1 MKTKIRPVT
10 PLEIVNEQ
18 KKRRLKPEDYAPEI
32 WENLYMS
39 NRYLSGLSISELEN
53 RHNEICNNLSVL
65 EQRVDPNLSVDNV
78 NSMWYWLSKE
88 HTTRLEAFLK
98 GAEFYLPSLNLRILQ
113 QDNIYLPYEYQNT
126 FFKYGKTKHTLDII
140 EKGELLFHEASYYCN
155 DNNQARRDDEKSK
168 KQYINKEQVTLT
180 LLKDGRKIEPISNIT
195 MIHEANFANY
205 IFCVSSHFD
214 DRFFRKFDA
223 ESCVVVTDRKEFER
237 RLAMNIPVDKN
248 IISFPVEYYDP
259 WSNQDRGN
267 IAPCIYKDFCFAWQ
281 CEYRFLIYNKI
292 EEVNANPQESMKINL
307 GSLEDISE
315 YYVRSK
321 K

>member
-1 MKTKIRPVT
+1 MKTQIMHVT
-10 PLEIVNEQ
+10 PLEIINEHV
-18 KKRRLKPEDYAPEI
+18 KKRLKPEDYDPEI
-32 WENLYMS
+32 WENRYIS

-53 RHNEICNNLSVL
+53 RHNEICYNLVVLAQRLTTNLSV
-65 EQRVDPNLSVDNV
+65 NNY
-78 NSMWYWLSKE
+78 NSLWYWLSKE

-98 GAEFYLPSLNLRILQ
+98 GAEFYLPSFDLGILHR
-113 QDNIYLPYEYQNT
+113 DNMSYGIQNK
-126 FFKYGKTKHTLDII
+126 FFRYGNTKHILDII
-140 EKGELLFHEASYYCN
+140 EKGEILFHEASYYRD
-155 DNNQARRDDEKSK
+155 DNNQARRDDEKRK
-168 KQYINKEQVTLT
+168 KQYVNKEQVTLT
-180 LLKDGRKIEPISNIT
+180 LLKNGRKTKPLSNIT
-195 MIHEANFANY
+195 MIHEANFPNY

-223 ESCVVVTDRKEFER
+223 ESCVAVTDRKEFER

-259 WSNQDRGN
+259 WSNKERGN

-292 EEVNANPQESMKINL
+292 EEVNANPQASMKINL
-307 GSLEDISE
+307 GSLEDFSE